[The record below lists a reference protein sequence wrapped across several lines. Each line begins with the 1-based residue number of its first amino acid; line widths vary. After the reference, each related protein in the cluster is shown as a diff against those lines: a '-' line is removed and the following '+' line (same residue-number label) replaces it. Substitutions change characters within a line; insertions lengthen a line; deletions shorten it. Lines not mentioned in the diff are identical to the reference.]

1 MSDNSWAYDLGTV
14 VFSIVKAK
22 ANPKLESKYPT
33 IYFTSNSKKLSEA
46 TIPTVY
52 IHRMTAAER
61 GADLEGLSINATL
74 ETFQVDVFTNTGQS
88 DAGRIMS
95 VVADAFKEI
104 RFKVIALP
112 EFNEGDT
119 YRSTARFQRVIGAND
134 SLT

>member
-1 MSDNSWAYDLGTV
+1 MPPFLPIGDAQV
-14 VFSIVKAK
+14 
-22 ANPKLESKYPT
+22 
-33 IYFTSNSKKLSEA
+33 
-46 TIPTVY
+46 
-52 IHRMTAAER
+52 IHRMAAAER

-74 ETFQVDVFTNTGQS
+74 ETFQVDVFTNTSQS
-88 DAGRIMS
+88 DVGRIMS
-95 VVADAFKEI
+95 VVADVFKEM

>member
-22 ANPKLESKYPT
+22 AKPKLESKYPT
-33 IYFTSNSKKLSEA
+33 IYFTSNGKKLSDA
-46 TIPTVY
+46 IFPTVY
-52 IHRMTAAER
+52 IHRTAER

-74 ETFQVDVFTNTGQS
+74 ETFQVDVFTNTSQS
-88 DAGRIMS
+88 DVGRIMS
-95 VVADAFKEI
+95 VVADVFKEM

>member
-1 MSDNSWAYDLGTV
+1 MSCADFSEELRVTVSSWAL
-14 VFSIVKAK
+14 
-22 ANPKLESKYPT
+22 
-33 IYFTSNSKKLSEA
+33 TSRS
-46 TIPTVY
+46 Y
-52 IHRMTAAER
+52 IHRMAAAER

-74 ETFQVDVFTNTGQS
+74 ETFQVDVFTNTSQS
-88 DAGRIMS
+88 DVGRIMS
-95 VVADAFKEI
+95 VVADVFKEM

>member
-1 MSDNSWAYDLGTV
+1 MSDNSWAYDIGTV
-14 VFSIVKAK
+14 IFSLVKAR
-22 ANPKLESKYPT
+22 AAPKLNGRYPN

-46 TIPTVY
+46 TFPTVY
-52 IHRMTAAER
+52 IHRMAAAEQ
-61 GADLEGLSINATL
+61 GTDLEGISINATL

-88 DAGRIMS
+88 DSGRIMS
-95 VVADAFKEI
+95 VVADVFKEM
-104 RFKVIALP
+104 RFKLIALP